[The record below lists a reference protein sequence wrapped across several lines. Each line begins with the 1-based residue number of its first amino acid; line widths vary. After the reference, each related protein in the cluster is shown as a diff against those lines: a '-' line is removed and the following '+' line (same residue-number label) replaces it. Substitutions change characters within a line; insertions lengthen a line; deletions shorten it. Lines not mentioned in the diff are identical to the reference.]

1 MKLNVSLYIPVYNG
15 ETTIKSVLESVFK
28 LNPSPQEIIV
38 VNDGSS
44 DRTSDILDNY
54 KEKIIII
61 NNLVNRGLAYSR
73 NIGLKNARY
82 DEIASLDSDVEV
94 DTEWLKNLYDT
105 KMKFNS
111 SICGGKLIE
120 KYKDKNI
127 YNFWRHVHAT
137 QNNFGTKDIHNLK
150 RPVSGSNSLLS
161 KNAWQSVGGYDEQ
174 YTTNGE
180 DSTFCQKLIQKN
192 FKISF
197 CSKARAYHLRND
209 NLMSLVNS
217 VRRAYIYGAGLKKP
231 TFMRFIQRTIR
242 HFKNFI
248 LYSIE
253 DIKILKFS
261 LIFINFAIFLNLF
274 IKELIGLIKN
284 KPDYV

>member
-1 MKLNVSLYIPVYNG
+1 M
-15 ETTIKSVLESVFK
+15 
-28 LNPSPQEIIV
+28 
-38 VNDGSS
+38 
-44 DRTSDILDNY
+44 
-54 KEKIIII
+54 
-61 NNLVNRGLAYSR
+61 
-73 NIGLKNARY
+73 
-82 DEIASLDSDVEV
+82 
-94 DTEWLKNLYDT
+94 
-105 KMKFNS
+105 
-111 SICGGKLIE
+111 
-120 KYKDKNI
+120 
-127 YNFWRHVHAT
+127 
-137 QNNFGTKDIHNLK
+137 
-150 RPVSGSNSLLS
+150 S